1 MRDNAGKA
9 RVVSIMEGFIW
20 LEEFDFNPQR
30 NGGPF
35 EKIMFPIIISDLTTQ
50 VAMSRSHGFL

>member
-9 RVVSIMEGFIW
+9 RVVSIMKGFI
-20 LEEFDFNPQR
+20 LLKEFDFNPQR

-35 EKIMFPIIISDLTTQ
+35 EKIMFPIIIPDLLL
-50 VAMSRSHGFL
+50 R